1 MPHFSSQV
9 ALQRMKMFSWNSSL
23 EKEII
28 LLRILNKGQINI
40 HKVTKSQMNT
50 HKKRTYFSRR

>member
-40 HKVTKSQMNT
+40 HKVTKS
-50 HKKRTYFSRR
+50 